1 MYLLI
6 KNSVKQA
13 KPETFKNSF
22 KNSSQYVL
30 TLMKV
35 VIFFSIFQA
44 YMIFKYVYIS
54 YTFTNIQQITNVFNA
69 TEYTETDLILSL
81 NVEKEFLY
89 DESNPI
95 LSSVSRTVFFS
106 TVLNIS
112 NSLENMI
119 KVYILLFILVDLH
132 RV

>member
-1 MYLLI
+1 MYLFI
-6 KNSVKQA
+6 KYSVKQA

-44 YMIFKYVYIS
+44 YMIFKYIYIS
-54 YTFTNIQQITNVFNA
+54 YTFTNIQSITNVFNA

-89 DESNPI
+89 NENNTI
-95 LSSVSRTVFFS
+95 LSAVSRTVFFS
-106 TVLNIS
+106 SVTNIS

-119 KVYILLFILVDLH
+119 KV
-132 RV
+132 